1 MLVRALLLAH
11 VALGGASVAVPT
23 AAQLE
28 WMDMEVG
35 AMITY
40 NLQTYCQ
47 PASAPASAR
56 STQPCQLAIPGPG
69 IGHKR
74 ILLIAPRG
82 ALTGI
87 QLRVDSHFADAGQR
101 PTLRSIELFDWG
113 GDVEGCV

>member
-47 PASAPASAR
+47 PASA
-56 STQPCQLAIPGPG
+56 
-69 IGHKR
+69 K
-74 ILLIAPRG
+74 LLF
-82 ALTGI
+82 TCDS
-87 QLRVDSHFADAGQR
+87 RVNH
-101 PTLRSIELFDWG
+101 L
-113 GDVEGCV
+113 

>member
-1 MLVRALLLAH
+1 MSTSPISEMLARALLLAH

-47 PASAPASAR
+47 PASAPGGVRVRSPRVRAR
-56 STQPCQLAIPGPG
+56 GSERY
-69 IGHKR
+69 H
-74 ILLIAPRG
+74 
-82 ALTGI
+82 
-87 QLRVDSHFADAGQR
+87 V
-101 PTLRSIELFDWG
+101 
-113 GDVEGCV
+113 V